1 MKGARLFWSVVKRC
15 HGEKAAAG
23 FLVSILAAAFII
35 MVREPGIESY
45 GDALWYTFVASTTI
59 GFGDVTVTT
68 ALGKILT
75 VYLTLYEM
83 LMVAMLSGVIVSHY
97 LEVIHRREKYTVTVF
112 MDKLEHLS
120 ELDAGELREI
130 EKKVRKL
137 KETM

>member
-1 MKGARLFWSVVKRC
+1 MKIM
-15 HGEKAAAG
+15 
-23 FLVSILAAAFII
+23 SI
-35 MVREPGIESY
+35 
-45 GDALWYTFVASTTI
+45 
-59 GFGDVTVTT
+59 
-68 ALGKILT
+68 
-75 VYLTLYEM
+75 
-83 LMVAMLSGVIVSHY
+83 SGVIVSHY